1 MRKSLFPI
9 LLILLLGAGCIPV
22 MPSASAPPNEPP
34 IATIDSLSATTITVG
49 QTITFVGHG
58 TDVGGAVV
66 AYSWR
71 SDKDG
76 ILSTSPSFSTST
88 LSAGTH
94 YIYFRV
100 RDNQG
105 AWSNE
110 PYRIVNVLPEG
121 VIKPLVKSFKAVP
134 TVIFEDESTTLVWDV
149 SDALAVTISPDIGN
163 VPLSGS
169 RLISPKMT
177 AYYTLTATNKAG
189 TVTEE
194 LKVTVTSAS
203 KKTVEL
209 FSIAGEEG
217 YIDRNGEV
225 GTGPKAGITEGGVP
239 MQAFFSFDISM
250 IPQGST
256 ILSAS
261 LDLTSFILYGY
272 PFGILGAFGVY
283 SDQYGIL
290 ESRDYKLAFTLDALV
305 LTYTQPIR
313 AFDSAQLADA
323 IQKQVDAKSQRFQ
336 VRAQFEKFTFY
347 LGQGPNY
354 LDFVKGKAKL
364 VIHYK

>member
-1 MRKSLFPI
+1 MIKSLLPI
-9 LLILLLGAGCIPV
+9 FLVLLLAVGCIPIV
-22 MPSASAPPNEPP
+22 PSAPAPPNAPP
-34 IATIDSLSATTITVG
+34 IATIDSLSATTIAVG
-49 QTITFVGHG
+49 QTVTFVGNG
-58 TDVGGAVV
+58 TDVGGTVV

-76 ILSTSPSFSTST
+76 ILSTSPGFSTST

-100 RDNQG
+100 QDNSG

-110 PYRIVNVLPEG
+110 PYRVVNVLPEG
-121 VIKPLVKSFKAVP
+121 IIKPLVKSFKAVP
-134 TVIFEDESTTLVWDV
+134 AVIFEGESTTLVWDV
-149 SDALAVTISPDIGN
+149 SDALTVTISPDIGN
-163 VPLSGS
+163 VPASGN
-169 RLISPKMT
+169 RLLSPKMT
-177 AYYTLTATNKAG
+177 TYYVLTATNKAG
-189 TVTEE
+189 AVTEE
-194 LKVTVTSAS
+194 VKVTVTSAS
-203 KKTVEL
+203 RKTVEL

-217 YIDRNGEV
+217 YISRNGDV
-225 GTGPKAGITEGGVP
+225 GPEPKAGITEGGVP

-250 IPQGST
+250 LPAGST

-261 LDLTSFILYGY
+261 IDLTSSMLYGY
-272 PFGILGAFGVY
+272 PFGILGAFGVFN
-283 SDQYGIL
+283 DQYGTL

-305 LTYTQPIR
+305 LAYSQPIR
-313 AFDSAQLADA
+313 AFDSVQLADA

-347 LGQGPNY
+347 QGQSNY